1 MKLIACGTRQ
11 VSNRREHKHS
21 QLRQYHGCGPDT
33 WARGARLGVS
43 GLRPRDFVLATKPEG
58 GRGDNPHGRAPDDEF
73 HLGSVGEVVHYPG
86 DVHLS
91 WWKANVMGSADPGT
105 SIYTHC
111 GKTIYPSQENA
122 DFAPVGILLIPTP
135 GYSIIRT
142 SDGGAFSMPESLNR
156 LEADLDEVG

>member
-1 MKLIACGTRQ
+1 MKLIARGTRQ
-11 VSNRREHKHS
+11 VSYRREHKHS

-73 HLGSVGEVVHYPG
+73 HLGSVGEVVHY
-86 DVHLS
+86 
-91 WWKANVMGSADPGT
+91 
-105 SIYTHC
+105 THC